1 MHPVAIIVLI
11 AVVLIVAGIVV
22 FLVLRLRSGKSLE
35 FCPEEDHKGSDLVK
49 AYHKKYGKN
58 GKKKK
63 TSSCPFCED

>member
-11 AVVLIVAGIVV
+11 AVALIVVGIVV

-49 AYHKKYGKN
+49 AYHKKYGK
-58 GKKKK
+58 KKK
-63 TSSCPFCED
+63 TSSCPFCKD